1 MLFLISHTEQSST
14 VIVLDLFHVS
24 VPPWECVMLVISG
37 DGMSGWRNVESKWA
51 RKLGAM
57 VMKNVSSRGDTIA
70 KASFL
75 SHLLLATTPRWM
87 VLLFPVSAVGRLRNW
102 EVVKAGQ
109 GRAQL
114 AACGRVRIR
123 TRVV

>member
-1 MLFLISHTEQSST
+1 
-14 VIVLDLFHVS
+14 
-24 VPPWECVMLVISG
+24 MLVISG
-37 DGMSGWRNVESKWA
+37 DGMSGWRSVESRWA

-57 VMKNVSSRGDTIA
+57 VMKNVSVSSRGDTIA

-87 VLLFPVSAVGRLRNW
+87 VLLFPVSTVGRLRNW
-102 EVVKAGQ
+102 EVVKAGR
-109 GRAQL
+109 GHAQL
-114 AACGRVRIR
+114 ATCGRVRIR